1 MRIPRIYTER
11 PLEINREVELGQSAS
26 RHLSKAL
33 RLKEGAAII
42 LFNGEGGQYQATIS
56 SINKNSVRALLSEF
70 FQADNESPLEI
81 HLGICISRGER
92 MDHIIQK
99 STELGVSE
107 ITPLFGERTE
117 VKLNSD
123 RQQKKL
129 DHWQQIA
136 ISACEQSGRN
146 RIPLINKIQK
156 PEHWVN
162 ELEATTKLVLHHR
175 NANTIKNLPASI
187 SVALL
192 VGPEGGLSDD
202 EISNAEKSGCQ
213 SLALG
218 PRVLRTET
226 APLAAIAMLQAY
238 WGDMG

>member
-1 MRIPRIYTER
+1 MRIPRIYTEQ

-42 LFNGEGGQYQATIS
+42 LFNGEGGQHQANIS
-56 SINKNSVRALLSEF
+56 QISKNAVSALPSEF
-70 FQADNESPLEI
+70 IETNNESPLEI
-81 HLGICISRGER
+81 HLGICVSRGER

-99 STELGVSE
+99 STELGVTE
-107 ITPLFGERTE
+107 ITPLMGERTE
-117 VKLNSD
+117 VKLNAE

-146 RIPLINKIQK
+146 HIPSINEIQK
-156 PEHWVN
+156 PEHWLKEN
-162 ELEATTKLVLHHR
+162 DAATKLVLHHR
-175 NANTIKNLPASI
+175 NANSLKSLSVSD

-192 VGPEGGLSDD
+192 VGPEGGLSD
-202 EISNAEKSGCQ
+202 EEVSNAEHCGFQ

-226 APLAAIAMLQAY
+226 VPLAAIAMLQAF